1 MARARILV
9 VDDDRPTVMII
20 EAVLKKE
27 GYEVHTAA
35 NGKAGLDKARELKPQ
50 LMILDVMMP
59 EMNGYEVCYRLKK
72 DPDTADIAILML
84 TAKGDVEGDARA
96 SWQFAG
102 RVQDRLRGF
111 DMGATEFLTKPVK
124 AKDLVQ
130 KVRAVL
136 WAGGIAV

>member
-1 MARARILV
+1 
-9 VDDDRPTVMII
+9 MII